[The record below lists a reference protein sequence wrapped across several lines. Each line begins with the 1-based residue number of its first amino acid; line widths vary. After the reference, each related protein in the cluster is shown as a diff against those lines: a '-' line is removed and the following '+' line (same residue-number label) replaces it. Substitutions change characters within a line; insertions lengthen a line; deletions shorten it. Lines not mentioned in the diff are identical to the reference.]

1 MKLVAKYFT
10 RKKKQI
16 PKCVLRILLKKKETN
31 LFGKKKLESQT
42 YTSNKNIID
51 LINQFQVPFGNAVQ
65 TVFPKNII
73 FFAKN

>member
-51 LINQFQVPFGNAVQ
+51 LIN
-65 TVFPKNII
+65 
-73 FFAKN
+73 

>member
-1 MKLVAKYFT
+1 LLQSILQE
-10 RKKKQI
+10 KKKQI

-51 LINQFQVPFGNAVQ
+51 LIN
-65 TVFPKNII
+65 
-73 FFAKN
+73 